1 MLVSRV
7 RDSLNYSGR
16 DIRLA
21 ALLIARVFPIRVL
34 FAPGDPGAAPGI
46 GVDVSLTRDT
56 SVMIVRPR
64 RDVARHL
71 DGGDMQRRQVAG
83 ALAGMVVVLAGI
95 AGCGGTG
102 GNSGAGNATGGA
114 AGASGGATPAAPKTL
129 TLAVV
134 PKGSTHEHW
143 ARVRIGA
150 EKAAAELTA
159 AGTPVRILWKGPIR
173 EDDREQQ
180 LQVVE
185 GFISQ
190 GVQGIV
196 LAPLDSRALKRPVEE
211 AAQAGIPTVV
221 FDSALEPPHKAVSYV
236 STDNGKGGRLAGRR
250 MGELLKGK
258 GTVLMLRYQEG
269 SAATEEREAGFLDE
283 LKTGFPGITVMSS
296 DQYAGAT
303 RDTAKRASENLL
315 NRFATRVDGIFASN
329 ESATAGM
336 LLALQDIGK
345 AGAITFV
352 GFDYSASF
360 LEPLRKGELKG
371 FVVQN
376 PVNMGYLST
385 KTMVAHL
392 QKQPVPASVD
402 TGVELVTLENLQDP
416 KIQAVINPR

>member
-34 FAPGDPGAAPGI
+34 FAPGDPGAAPGM

-83 ALAGMVVVLAGI
+83 ALAGMVMALAGI